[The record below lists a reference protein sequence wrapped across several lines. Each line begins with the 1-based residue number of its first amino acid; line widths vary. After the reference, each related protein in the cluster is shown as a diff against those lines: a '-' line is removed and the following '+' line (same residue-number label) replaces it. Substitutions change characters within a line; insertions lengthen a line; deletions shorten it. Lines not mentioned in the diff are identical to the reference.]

1 MLENIILIIHL
12 IKYKDLIELQK
23 TIDKKIKPKNIQEI
37 QANSRIILI
46 NMEDFCIKVIVG
58 WGKYILLRKI
68 MVKFIRR
75 SKFIKIKKIIINLQA
90 LNMIP
95 NI

>member
-1 MLENIILIIHL
+1 
-12 IKYKDLIELQK
+12 
-23 TIDKKIKPKNIQEI
+23 
-37 QANSRIILI
+37 
-46 NMEDFCIKVIVG
+46 MEDFCIKVIVG